1 MLLDSA
7 PSPFFARVR
16 TTQDASP
23 HIPTHAP
30 PPHTRHTKQHNSAAQ
45 IDDEEDEAM
54 IMDGLSASMAD
65 VTQKVSELGKN
76 LADNLLKVFGAKK

>member
-1 MLLDSA
+1 
-7 PSPFFARVR
+7 
-16 TTQDASP
+16 
-23 HIPTHAP
+23 
-30 PPHTRHTKQHNSAAQ
+30 
-45 IDDEEDEAM
+45 M